1 MSDANDVLPLNSL
14 AGKAILSIATG
25 NKLGIVRDSYIDPV
39 NGVLIGLTLATIDDK
54 IAVLDYQNIHKFGS
68 DALMAASDEAIKI
81 VEDKPFPNWPNSHDL
96 IGTKLI
102 TESGS
107 LLGKIADI
115 FAHRGITR
123 AIGAKDNKA
132 VFDATIA
139 ETKRAPDGSLVFAN
153 FVDFDTLYGHRRDV
167 PGYAAALESFDARLP
182 EFRARLRPGDLALI
196 TADHGCDPT
205 WTGTDHTR
213 ELVPML
219 WLGPGIAPRDLG
231 QRATFADMGQTVA
244 RHLGL
249 SPLAHGQDCFA
260 P

>member
-1 MSDANDVLPLNSL
+1 LNKGELKVSDANDVLPLNSL

-25 NKLGIVRDSYIDPV
+25 NKLGCVRDSYIDPV

-115 FAHRGITR
+115 FVTSNPPPIVFYEIRDSLLDKLLGRQIFIPASAANALSDDCERLVVPDETAEIASRSIEELIEAQNSVHSYSAASGGIDVDKTVVVPFNEN
-123 AIGAKDNKA
+123 D
-132 VFDATIA
+132 D
-139 ETKRAPDGSLVFAN
+139 ETVVRFRDDDETVVRTQDGDDETVLRW
-153 FVDFDTLYGHRRDV
+153 HRR
-167 PGYAAALESFDARLP
+167 AK
-182 EFRARLRPGDLALI
+182 
-196 TADHGCDPT
+196 
-205 WTGTDHTR
+205 
-213 ELVPML
+213 
-219 WLGPGIAPRDLG
+219 
-231 QRATFADMGQTVA
+231 
-244 RHLGL
+244 
-249 SPLAHGQDCFA
+249 
-260 P
+260 